1 MNKKLLYFAA
11 ILCCMA
17 CEKSYEMDYEIKELA
32 VRDSVYMLGAKASE
46 CIIPVFASGTVNV
59 ELIGGEN
66 GWATLETDALQGD
79 CSLLVKAADNTEGV
93 PRMAAVLL
101 TLEGKELRDT
111 VLVKQEGQVQALSC
125 PIYVKDENDSR
136 SNLSQVAIG
145 NESSSLE
152 YLLQYQ
158 NIPTDQLKTEVTY
171 FDYKGGWITDCQVTD
186 SLVTVSLSPNDSPVS
201 RRAAVTVYY
210 IDGWKRR
217 IQTQLYIV
225 QSDIDGN
232 IGTDIC
238 GMEARLLATE
248 EGFTVNDDYILA
260 GTVISDC
267 SSRNMELNP
276 LVEFNVLDTLASLR
290 TAYVQ
295 TEDGMG
301 FKIRFSEVQ
310 DNVLEF
316 GTAVKINL
324 YGCTLLKES
333 SPDRYHIC
341 GMSGV
346 NLLEVSQGTVE
357 PAVRKISELTADDI
371 YTYVTLTDTEFA
383 FKRGAY
389 LDIAEHND
397 YKFMDGWAS
406 LLIDD
411 EGSSIY
417 APVNVNCAWRRTGEG
432 LPQGTGNTT
441 GIIVSHDMPRI
452 GDAGQYQIR
461 VLDKSGF
468 AQAQEADD
476 MGWTVHA
483 EWFDSVNEAKSYA
496 KVNSRYAEPA
506 NSQDYKVIV
515 ASRDVLTSGRQLAN
529 GEYVCENHV
538 PRSGG
543 NVYATGVYYI
553 NKDMTNKG
561 NCMLDGKDYNAG
573 VAWLPSNTGWYR
585 WDENGNIVDYNG
597 FVFTFNNL
605 PEAAS
610 EYLFTFDFGYGNLNS
625 LDFAHTHPAHW
636 CLEYKDFSSG
646 KWVLVSKDER
656 MFTDPQEKEYVHM
669 RALPWPAKLVSGVY
683 RETAMETG
691 MGFTQHA
698 YLLPA
703 EACRQEE
710 GLQLRLRPYDDRI
723 TRLTGD
729 YREDSEDAHATT
741 AADLSGGLRM
751 RFGTIALRYR

>member
-1 MNKKLLYFAA
+1 
-11 ILCCMA
+11 MA

-32 VRDSVYMLGAKASE
+32 VRDSVYVLGAKASE

-66 GWATLETDALQGD
+66 GWATLETDVLQGD

-93 PRMAAVLL
+93 PRMAEVLL

-111 VLVKQEGQVQALSC
+111 VLVKQEGQLQTLFC
-125 PIYVKDENDSR
+125 PIYVKDGNDSR
-136 SNLSQVAIG
+136 SNLSQVAAG
-145 NESSSLE
+145 NEASSLE
-152 YLLQYQ
+152 YVVEYQ

-171 FDYKGGWITDCQVTD
+171 FDYKGGWVTDCHVSD
-186 SLVTVSLSPNDSPVS
+186 SLVRVSLSPNDSPVS

-210 IDGWKRR
+210 LDGWKRR
-217 IQTQLYIV
+217 IETQLYIV
-225 QSDIDGN
+225 QTDLDGN

-248 EGFTVNDDYILA
+248 EGYTVNDDYILA

-276 LVEFNVLDTLASLR
+276 LLEFNVLDTLASLR

-301 FKIRFSEVQ
+301 FKLRFSEVQ

-324 YGCTLLKES
+324 YGCTLLKEP
-333 SPDRYHIC
+333 SPDRYLIC

-346 NLLEVSQGTVE
+346 NLIDVSQGTVV
-357 PAVRKISELTADDI
+357 PSVRKISELTADDI

-441 GIIVSHDMPRI
+441 GIIVSHEMPRI

-506 NSQDYKVIV
+506 KSQDYKVIV
-515 ASRDVLTSGRQLAN
+515 ASRDILTSGRQLAN

-573 VAWLPSNTGWYR
+573 VAWLPSNTGWYK

-605 PEAAS
+605 PETAS

-636 CLEYKDFSSG
+636 CLEYKDFVSG
-646 KWVLVSKDER
+646 KWVLISKDEG

-683 RETAMETG
+683 RETSMEAG

-703 EACRQEE
+703 EACGQEE

-729 YREDSEDAHATT
+729 YREDSEEAHATT
-741 AADLSGGLRM
+741 ATDISGGLRM

>member
-1 MNKKLLYFAA
+1 
-11 ILCCMA
+11 MA

-32 VRDSVYMLGAKASE
+32 VRDSVYVLGAKASE

-59 ELIGGEN
+59 EFIGGEN
-66 GWATLETDALQGD
+66 GWATLETDVLQGD

-111 VLVKQEGQVQALSC
+111 VLVKQEGQLQTLSC
-125 PIYVKDENDSR
+125 PIYVKDGNDSR
-136 SNLSQVAIG
+136 SNLSQVAAG
-145 NESSSLE
+145 NEASSLE
-152 YLLQYQ
+152 YVVEYQ

-171 FDYKGGWITDCQVTD
+171 FDYKGGWVTDCHVRD
-186 SLVTVSLSPNDSPVS
+186 SLVILSLSPNDSPVS
-201 RRAAVTVYY
+201 RRAEVTVYY
-210 IDGWKRR
+210 VDGWKRR
-217 IQTQLYIV
+217 IETQLYIV
-225 QSDIDGN
+225 QADLDGN

-248 EGFTVNDDYILA
+248 EGYTVNDDYILA

-276 LVEFNVLDTLASLR
+276 LLEFNVLDTLASLR

-301 FKIRFSEVQ
+301 FKLQFSEVQ

-324 YGCTLLKES
+324 YGCTLLKEP
-333 SPDRYHIC
+333 SPDRYLIC

-346 NLLEVSQGTVE
+346 NLLDVSQGTVV
-357 PAVRKISELTADDI
+357 PSVRKISELTADDI

-441 GIIVSHDMPRI
+441 GIIVSHEMPRI

-506 NSQDYKVIV
+506 KSQDYKVIV
-515 ASRDVLTSGRQLAN
+515 ASRDILTSGRQLAN

-573 VAWLPSNTGWYR
+573 VAWLPSNTGWYK

-605 PEAAS
+605 PETAS

-636 CLEYKDFSSG
+636 CLEYKDFASG
-646 KWVLVSKDER
+646 KWVLISKDEG

-683 RETAMETG
+683 RETSMEAG

-703 EACRQEE
+703 EACGQEE

-741 AADLSGGLRM
+741 ATDISGGLRM

>member
-17 CEKSYEMDYEIKELA
+17 CEKSYEMDYEIRELA

-125 PIYVKDENDSR
+125 PIYVKDENGSR

-441 GIIVSHDMPRI
+441 GIIVSHEMPRI

-476 MGWTVHA
+476 KGWTVHA

-506 NSQDYKVIV
+506 QSQDYKVIV
-515 ASRDVLTSGRQLAN
+515 ASRDILTSGRQLAN

-543 NVYATGVYYI
+543 NVYATGVYYV

-703 EACRQEE
+703 EACRPEE